1 MIFAP
6 CSTLAF
12 IGQRKAT
19 GWFSAMLEP
28 MTTMQSESAMLRGYM
43 VAAPRPNRVP
53 RPGTLELCHI
63 RAWFSMATMPRPR
76 MSFWW
81 TWLNSMS
88 SVAPPSEKIAGVML
102 TSLPL
107 GSFSMKVSSRV
118 FFTSSAIA
126 VHRALEV
133 PDLPVGGARRRD
145 AAPGSAGWD

>member
-1 MIFAP
+1 MSATALVRVKRGSTWMILAP
-6 CSTLAF
+6 CSTFAF

-28 MTTMQSESAMLRGYM
+28 MTTMQSESAMLRGYR

-81 TWLNSMS
+81 M
-88 SVAPPSEKIAGVML
+88 
-102 TSLPL
+102 
-107 GSFSMKVSSRV
+107 
-118 FFTSSAIA
+118 
-126 VHRALEV
+126 
-133 PDLPVGGARRRD
+133 
-145 AAPGSAGWD
+145 